1 MGCAGGSM
9 IWTSLPWW
17 QFPLR
22 ALVVYGVLLLF
33 VRLAGKRTI
42 GEFTAFDL
50 LLVVLIAEAMEGA
63 LLGGDHSIAAGVL
76 VAGSLVLMNFVI
88 GFASARSRRFD
99 RLIDGEPVVLA
110 SNGRVFEKVL
120 RRSNVPRSDFDESM
134 RTAHIGAVEEIKLAV
149 LEPNGHITFVPRRP
163 EAG

>member
-1 MGCAGGSM
+1 M
-9 IWTSLPWW
+9 IWTTLPWW

-33 VRLAGKRTI
+33 IRLAGKRTI

-63 LLGGDHSIAAGVL
+63 LLGGDHSIVAGVL
-76 VAGSLVLMNFVI
+76 VAGSLVLMNFAI
-88 GFASARSRRFD
+88 GYFSARSERFD
-99 RLIDGEPVVLA
+99 RLVDGEPVVLA
-110 SNGRVFEKVL
+110 SNGRLFERTL

-134 RTAHIGAVEEIKLAV
+134 RTAHIASIDQVQLAV
-149 LEPNGHITFVPRRP
+149 LEPNGHITFIPRQQ
-163 EAG
+163 EKA

>member
-1 MGCAGGSM
+1 V
-9 IWTSLPWW
+9 IWTTLPWW

-76 VAGSLVLMNFVI
+76 VAGSLVLMNFLI

-110 SNGRVFEKVL
+110 SNGRVFESVL

-134 RTAHIGAVEEIKLAV
+134 RTAHIGSIEEVQLAV
-149 LEPNGHITFVPRRP
+149 LEPNGHITFIPRKP